1 MKISKH
7 QNIYKI
13 ITSELWARAQ
23 GKDCVPGMP
32 IDEADGY
39 VHFSSREQLAD
50 TLRLYFSG
58 QSDIEILVVSA
69 SDVEKDLKWEVSR
82 GGALFPHL
90 YAQLRRELVLR
101 HARVAIDTTGA
112 CQLPEGLL

>member
-23 GKDCVPGMP
+23 YKDYVPGMA

-39 VHFSSREQLAD
+39 VHFSSKEQLAD

-58 QSDIEILVVSA
+58 QSDIEILVVRA
-69 SDVEKDLKWEVSR
+69 NDVEKDLKWEVSR

-90 YAQLRRELVLR
+90 YAPLRRDFVIR
-101 HARVAIDTTGA
+101 HARVAIDSMGV
-112 CQLPEGLL
+112 CQLPEDLL